1 MKTGKKS
8 NSILAPEDL
17 PGAMMQYKPL
27 TEKETA
33 KVAAIIAKHKMDKAK
48 RQQKKVLQKAS

>member
-1 MKTGKKS
+1 MKAVKKNS
-8 NSILAPEDL
+8 NILTPEDF

-27 TEKETA
+27 NEKETA
-33 KVAAIIAKHKMDKAK
+33 KVAAIIAKHKTDKAK